1 MINHVS
7 ARYEHDGRIRVGY
20 IGEQVLGD
28 GCGFKLSEFGR
39 FEWLET
45 WAFHGVCR
53 VEQIAAFAKSY
64 IAKSRGWVGSRG
76 AHFYAAP
83 FLIFKQKISHAC
95 WPSNGVWSIYCVPFQ
110 SGGFPLD

>member
-53 VEQIAAFAKSY
+53 VEQIAAFRQIIY
-64 IAKSRGWVGSRG
+64 RQITRLGWVARRSFLRGSLPD
-76 AHFYAAP
+76 F
-83 FLIFKQKISHAC
+83 
-95 WPSNGVWSIYCVPFQ
+95 
-110 SGGFPLD
+110 